1 VYLDEFM
8 ISSLKVSADY
18 IEKQKKEQREEIRHR
33 IALYRRHSSSSDS
46 MSGQPKPNEKE
57 EDDYSITAGKT
68 TVLLIDDG
76 IATGATV
83 IAAAQDFFSLC

>member
-1 VYLDEFM
+1 M
-8 ISSLKVSADY
+8 K
-18 IEKQKKEQREEIRHR
+18 
-33 IALYRRHSSSSDS
+33 
-46 MSGQPKPNEKE
+46 KE

-83 IAAAQDFFSLC
+83 IAAAQVAKDKV